1 MEPTAATTL
10 SAWLRRFA
18 CWFFN
23 VSPDAV
29 AEPPPSLPAKRRRTK
44 ARRRLAARLRA
55 HHAGRIHII
64 DRKRT

>member
-18 CWFFN
+18 RWFFN

-29 AEPPPSLPAKRRRTK
+29 AEPAPSLPEKRRRTK
-44 ARRRLAARLRA
+44 RRRRLATRLRA
-55 HHAGRIHII
+55 QHAGRIHII
-64 DRKRT
+64 DRKRS